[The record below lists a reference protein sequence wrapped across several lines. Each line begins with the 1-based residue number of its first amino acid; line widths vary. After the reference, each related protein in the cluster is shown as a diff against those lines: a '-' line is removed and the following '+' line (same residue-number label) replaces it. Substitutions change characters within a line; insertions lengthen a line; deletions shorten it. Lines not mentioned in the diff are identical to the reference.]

1 MQLCLVHILGLKTTT
16 DSGASKYFQAN
27 LIDWSYLRF
36 LPFVIMVRKVL
47 LTGTEKDFGTFEH
60 DFFWFLHRHFIP
72 ILIFWSFIIG
82 SQFAMEVSMG
92 VCFFFIMEMDFWLPS
107 TESSSGVDALSS
119 LLHISC
125 IYHRDNQKL
134 VINRGEKSSNST
146 WTKILVRKKD
156 LTKEKYTENAW
167 QFNKFL
173 PAQNTSLRTCLW
185 SLHAKKKV
193 IRSHSS
199 FKRA

>member
-1 MQLCLVHILGLKTTT
+1 MQLCLVHILKLKKIT

-27 LIDWSYLRF
+27 LIDWSYLRC

-47 LTGTEKDFGTFEH
+47 LTRTEKDLGTFEH
-60 DFFWFLHRHFIP
+60 DLFWFLHRHIIP

-92 VCFFFIMEMDFWLPS
+92 IFFIMDMGFWLPS

-125 IYHRDNQKL
+125 IYNRDNQKL

-146 WTKILVRKKD
+146 
-156 LTKEKYTENAW
+156 
-167 QFNKFL
+167 
-173 PAQNTSLRTCLW
+173 
-185 SLHAKKKV
+185 
-193 IRSHSS
+193 
-199 FKRA
+199 